1 MSGNRIIQNR
11 VLVGTEGNIWVNGYL
26 LAQIK
31 SVEIKVTGSFE
42 DVSVC
47 GDGSTH
53 HVYTGWDGEGN
64 LAIFKIDSYVLNMLA
79 KAYQTRIM
87 PDIKIIT
94 KLTDVSNKR
103 TERTAVTGVVF
114 TEFMLSKFETKT
126 IIEEELPFKFDNYEV
141 LQTIDD

>member
-31 SVEIKVTGSFE
+31 SVELKVTGSFE

-47 GDGSTH
+47 GDRSTH
-53 HVYTGWDGEGN
+53 HVYTGWDGEGT
-64 LAIFKIDSYVLNMLA
+64 LVMYKIDSYVLNMLA
-79 KAYQTRIM
+79 EAYQKGIM
-87 PDIKIIT
+87 PDIKTIT

-103 TERTAVTGVVF
+103 TERAAATGVVF